1 MKKYNYLIF
10 FLSLGIISFLLVLL
24 WNFIEYNIV
33 NYVGDIS
40 PLIMFLAVIFLVIM
54 FFVIQINNVSKKSK
68 VDKKTAF
75 KYVLKKFI
83 KGKY

>member
-10 FLSLGIISFLLVLL
+10 FLSLGIISFLLVLF
-24 WNFIEYNIV
+24 WNFIEDNIV
-33 NYVGDIS
+33 NYISDIS
-40 PLIMFLAVIFLVIM
+40 PLIMFLSVVFLVIM

-75 KYVLKKFI
+75 KYVLKKII

>member
-24 WNFIEYNIV
+24 WNFIEDNIV
-33 NYVGDIS
+33 DYVGDIS
-40 PLIMFLAVIFLVIM
+40 PLIMFLTVVFLVIM

>member
-24 WNFIEYNIV
+24 WNFIEDNIID
-33 NYVGDIS
+33 YVGDIS
-40 PLIMFLAVIFLVIM
+40 PLIMFLTVIFLVIM

>member
-10 FLSLGIISFLLVLL
+10 FLSLGIISFLLVLF
-24 WNFIEYNIV
+24 WNFIEDNIV
-33 NYVGDIS
+33 DYVSDIS
-40 PLIMFLAVIFLVIM
+40 PLIMFLSVVFSVIM

>member
-10 FLSLGIISFLLVLL
+10 FLSLGIISFLLVLF
-24 WNFIEYNIV
+24 WNFIEDNIV
-33 NYVGDIS
+33 DYVSDIS
-40 PLIMFLAVIFLVIM
+40 PLIMFLSVVFLVII

>member
-10 FLSLGIISFLLVLL
+10 FLSLGIISFLLVLF
-24 WNFIEYNIV
+24 WNFIEDNIV
-33 NYVGDIS
+33 DYVSDIS
-40 PLIMFLAVIFLVIM
+40 PLIMFLSVIFLLIM
-54 FFVIQINNVSKKSK
+54 FFVIKINNVSKKSK

>member
-1 MKKYNYLIF
+1 MKKSNYLIF
-10 FLSLGIISFLLVLL
+10 FLSLGIISFLLVLF
-24 WNFIEYNIV
+24 WNFIEDNIV
-33 NYVGDIS
+33 DYVSDIS
-40 PLIMFLAVIFLVIM
+40 PLIMFLSVVFLVIM

>member
-1 MKKYNYLIF
+1 M
-10 FLSLGIISFLLVLL
+10 VLF
-24 WNFIEYNIV
+24 WNFIEDNIV
-33 NYVGDIS
+33 DYISDIS
-40 PLIMFLAVIFLVIM
+40 PLIMFLSVVFLVIM

>member
-10 FLSLGIISFLLVLL
+10 FLSLGIISFLLVLF
-24 WNFIEYNIV
+24 WNFIEDNIV
-33 NYVGDIS
+33 DYVSDIS
-40 PLIMFLAVIFLVIM
+40 PLIMFLSVVFLLIM

-68 VDKKTAF
+68 VDKKTVF

>member
-10 FLSLGIISFLLVLL
+10 FLSLGIISFLLVLF
-24 WNFIEYNIV
+24 WNFIEDNIV
-33 NYVGDIS
+33 DYVSDIS
-40 PLIMFLAVIFLVIM
+40 PLIMFLSVVFLVIM
-54 FFVIQINNVSKKSK
+54 FFVIQINNVYKKSK

-75 KYVLKKFI
+75 KYVLKKII

>member
-1 MKKYNYLIF
+1 M
-10 FLSLGIISFLLVLL
+10 FLSV
-24 WNFIEYNIV
+24 V
-33 NYVGDIS
+33 
-40 PLIMFLAVIFLVIM
+40 FLVIM

-75 KYVLKKFI
+75 KYVLKKII

>member
-10 FLSLGIISFLLVLL
+10 FLSLSIISFLLVLL
-24 WNFIEYNIV
+24 WNFIEDNIV
-33 NYVGDIS
+33 DYVCDIS
-40 PLIMFLAVIFLVIM
+40 PLIIFLAVVFLVIM

-68 VDKKTAF
+68 VDKKPAF

>member
-10 FLSLGIISFLLVLL
+10 FLSLGIISFLLVLF
-24 WNFIEYNIV
+24 WNFIEDNIV
-33 NYVGDIS
+33 DYVSDIS
-40 PLIMFLAVIFLVIM
+40 PLIMFLSVVFLVIM

-75 KYVLKKFI
+75 KYVLKKII

>member
-10 FLSLGIISFLLVLL
+10 FLSLGIISFLLVLF
-24 WNFIEYNIV
+24 WNFIEDNIV
-33 NYVGDIS
+33 DYVSDIS
-40 PLIMFLAVIFLVIM
+40 PLIMFLAVVFLVIM

-75 KYVLKKFI
+75 KYVLKKII

>member
-10 FLSLGIISFLLVLL
+10 FLSLAIISFLLVLL
-24 WNFIEYNIV
+24 WNFIEDNIID
-33 NYVGDIS
+33 YVGDIS
-40 PLIMFLAVIFLVIM
+40 PLIMFLTVLFLVIM

>member
-24 WNFIEYNIV
+24 WNFIEDNIV
-33 NYVGDIS
+33 DYVGDIS

-75 KYVLKKFI
+75 KYVLKKFM

>member
-10 FLSLGIISFLLVLL
+10 FLSLGIISFLLVLF
-24 WNFIEYNIV
+24 WNFIEDNIV
-33 NYVGDIS
+33 DYVSDIS
-40 PLIMFLAVIFLVIM
+40 PLIMFLAVVFLGIM

>member
-10 FLSLGIISFLLVLL
+10 FFSLGIISFLLVLF
-24 WNFIEYNIV
+24 WNFIEDNIV
-33 NYVGDIS
+33 DYVSDIS
-40 PLIMFLAVIFLVIM
+40 PLIMFLTVVFLVIM
-54 FFVIQINNVSKKSK
+54 FFVIQINNVFKKSK

>member
-10 FLSLGIISFLLVLL
+10 FLILGIISFLLVLF
-24 WNFIEYNIV
+24 WNFIEDNIV
-33 NYVGDIS
+33 DYVSDIS
-40 PLIMFLAVIFLVIM
+40 PLIMFLTVVFLVIM
-54 FFVIQINNVSKKSK
+54 FFVIQINNVSKKIK

>member
-10 FLSLGIISFLLVLL
+10 FLSLGIIFFLLVLF
-24 WNFIEYNIV
+24 WNFIEDNIID
-33 NYVGDIS
+33 YVGDIS
-40 PLIMFLAVIFLVIM
+40 PLIMFLTVVFLVIM

>member
-1 MKKYNYLIF
+1 M
-10 FLSLGIISFLLVLL
+10 VLF
-24 WNFIEYNIV
+24 WNFIEDNIV
-33 NYVGDIS
+33 DYVSDIS
-40 PLIMFLAVIFLVIM
+40 PLIMFLSVVFLLIM

>member
-1 MKKYNYLIF
+1 M
-10 FLSLGIISFLLVLL
+10 VLF
-24 WNFIEYNIV
+24 WNFIENNIV
-33 NYVGDIS
+33 DYISDIS
-40 PLIMFLAVIFLVIM
+40 PLIMFLSVVFLVIM
-54 FFVIQINNVSKKSK
+54 FFVIQINKKKKKSK

>member
-10 FLSLGIISFLLVLL
+10 FLSLGTISFLLVLL
-24 WNFIEYNIV
+24 WNFIEDNIV
-33 NYVGDIS
+33 DYVGDIS
-40 PLIMFLAVIFLVIM
+40 PLIMFLAVVFLVIM

>member
-10 FLSLGIISFLLVLL
+10 FLSLGIISFLLVLF
-24 WNFIEYNIV
+24 WNFIEDNIV
-33 NYVGDIS
+33 DYISDIS
-40 PLIMFLAVIFLVIM
+40 PLIMFLSVVFLVIM

>member
-10 FLSLGIISFLLVLL
+10 FFSLGIISFLLVLF
-24 WNFIEYNIV
+24 WNFIEDNIV
-33 NYVGDIS
+33 DYVSDIS
-40 PLIMFLAVIFLVIM
+40 PLIMFLAVVFLVIM

>member
-10 FLSLGIISFLLVLL
+10 FLSLGIISFLLVLF
-24 WNFIEYNIV
+24 WNFIEDNIV
-33 NYVGDIS
+33 DYVSDIS
-40 PLIMFLAVIFLVIM
+40 PLIMFLTVVFLVIM

>member
-10 FLSLGIISFLLVLL
+10 FLSLGIISFLLVLF
-24 WNFIEYNIV
+24 WNFIEDNIV
-33 NYVGDIS
+33 DYVSDIS
-40 PLIMFLAVIFLVIM
+40 PLIMFLSVVFLVIM
-54 FFVIQINNVSKKSK
+54 FFVIQISNVYKKSK

>member
-24 WNFIEYNIV
+24 WNFIEDNIV
-33 NYVGDIS
+33 DYVGDIS
-40 PLIMFLAVIFLVIM
+40 SLIMFLAVVFLVIM

>member
-10 FLSLGIISFLLVLL
+10 FLSLGIISFLLVLF
-24 WNFIEYNIV
+24 WNFIEDNMV
-33 NYVGDIS
+33 DYVSDIS
-40 PLIMFLAVIFLVIM
+40 PLIMFLSVVFSVIM

>member
-24 WNFIEYNIV
+24 WNFIEDNIV
-33 NYVGDIS
+33 DYVGDIS
-40 PLIMFLAVIFLVIM
+40 PLIMFLAVVFLVIM

-75 KYVLKKFI
+75 KYVLKKII

>member
-10 FLSLGIISFLLVLL
+10 FLSLSIISFLLVLL
-24 WNFIEYNIV
+24 WNFIEDNIV
-33 NYVGDIS
+33 DYVGDIS
-40 PLIMFLAVIFLVIM
+40 PLIMFLAVVFLVIM

-75 KYVLKKFI
+75 KYVLKKII

>member
-10 FLSLGIISFLLVLL
+10 FLSLGIISFLLVLF
-24 WNFIEYNIV
+24 WNFIEDNIV
-33 NYVGDIS
+33 DYVSDIS
-40 PLIMFLAVIFLVIM
+40 PLIMFLSVVFLVIM

>member
-24 WNFIEYNIV
+24 WNFIEDNIV
-33 NYVGDIS
+33 DYVGDIS

-75 KYVLKKFI
+75 KYV
-83 KGKY
+83 

>member
-10 FLSLGIISFLLVLL
+10 FLSLGIISFLLVLF
-24 WNFIEYNIV
+24 WNFIEDNIV
-33 NYVGDIS
+33 DYVSDIS
-40 PLIMFLAVIFLVIM
+40 PLIMFLSVVFLVIM
-54 FFVIQINNVSKKSK
+54 FFVIQINNVSKKIK

>member
-10 FLSLGIISFLLVLL
+10 FLSLGIISFLLVLF
-24 WNFIEYNIV
+24 WNFIEDNIV
-33 NYVGDIS
+33 DYVGDIS
-40 PLIMFLAVIFLVIM
+40 PLIMFLAVVFLVIM

>member
-24 WNFIEYNIV
+24 WNFIEDNIV
-33 NYVGDIS
+33 DYVGDIS
-40 PLIMFLAVIFLVIM
+40 PLIMFLTVVFLVIM
-54 FFVIQINNVSKKSK
+54 FFVIQINNVYKKSK

>member
-1 MKKYNYLIF
+1 M
-10 FLSLGIISFLLVLL
+10 VLF
-24 WNFIEYNIV
+24 WNFIEDNIV
-33 NYVGDIS
+33 DYVSDIS
-40 PLIMFLAVIFLVIM
+40 PLIMFLSVVFLVIM